1 MSKRKNIEKELEKFV
16 SVYES
21 GGGFGDPEAKAE
33 HERKFQLLM
42 HKQLTVVNNRNS
54 NRKPT
59 NGIGPTS
66 IREIRRRTRKSLHV
80 HRSC

>member
-54 NRKPT
+54 NIT
-59 NGIGPTS
+59 IINVLIAFVNIGIL
-66 IREIRRRTRKSLHV
+66 IYQVFFK
-80 HRSC
+80 